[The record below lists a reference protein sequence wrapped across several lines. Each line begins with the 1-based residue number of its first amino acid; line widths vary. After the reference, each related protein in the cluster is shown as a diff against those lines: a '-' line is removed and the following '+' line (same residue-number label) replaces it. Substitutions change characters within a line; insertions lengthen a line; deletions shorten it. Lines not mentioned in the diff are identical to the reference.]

1 VSHYRIILVN
11 SVTDYS
17 QKFNYSGII
26 GSSLFKSL
34 VKYAALANLD
44 SLTWDWLVPL
54 LSDIQLNLGK
64 LSFYSVYLSLL
75 VLLNA

>member
-1 VSHYRIILVN
+1 MSHYRIILVN

-26 GSSLFKSL
+26 GSNLFKGL
-34 VKYAALANLD
+34 VKYAALANLN

-54 LSDIQLNLGK
+54 FSDIQLNLGK
-64 LSFYSVYLSLL
+64 LSQPHIFIQYIYHF
-75 VLLNA
+75 